1 MPAAGEFTLRGKRAV
16 LATMHGKERALAPL
30 LVGGLGL
37 DVRLPAG
44 LDTDRFGTF
53 SREIAR
59 PGSQLDAARAK
70 IAAGF
75 EHDGEASVAIAS
87 EGGFGPHPALPF
99 VALGREI
106 VVLQDRSTGLEL
118 IGHHDDLQPAFA
130 HAAAYGPEAALA
142 FAARIGFPAQGLI
155 VIGLASG
162 VPDPAAYL
170 CKDIESADA
179 LAAAVRA
186 AVTQCG
192 AAHLENDMRA
202 HRNPAR
208 MRAIRRAGIDLVR
221 RYRSPCPACARP
233 GFAVTERV
241 AGLPCSWCGS
251 PTQATRARASVCP
264 SCGWRVE
271 EAVAATTADPGECEH
286 CNP

>member
-1 MPAAGEFTLRGKRAV
+1 MPAAGDFTLLGKRAV
-16 LATMHGKERALAPL
+16 LATMHGKERALRPL
-30 LVGGLGL
+30 LHGGLGL
-37 DVRLPAG
+37 DVHLPAG
-44 LDTDRFGTF
+44 LDTDHFGTF

-59 PGSQLDAARAK
+59 TGSQLDAARAK

-75 EHDGEASVAIAS
+75 ELDREAIVAIAS

-99 VALGREI
+99 AALGREI
-106 VVLQDRSTGLEL
+106 VVLLDRSTGLEL
-118 IGHHDDLQPAFA
+118 VGCHDDLQPVFA
-130 HAAAYGPEAALA
+130 HAAADGPEAALA

-155 VIGLASG
+155 VIGLVDGA
-162 VPDPAAYL
+162 PAPAAYL
-170 CKDIESADA
+170 RKDIGTPEA
-179 LAAAVRA
+179 LAAAVSA

-192 AAHLENDMRA
+192 GAHLETDMRA

-221 RYRSPCPACARP
+221 RYRSLCPSCARP
-233 GFAVTERV
+233 GFAVTAHV

-251 PTQATRARASVCP
+251 PTHATRARASVCAG
-264 SCGWRVE
+264 CGWRVE
-271 EAVAATTADPGECEH
+271 QAVAATAADPGECEY

>member
-1 MPAAGEFTLRGKRAV
+1 MPAAGDFTLLGKRAV
-16 LATMHGKERALAPL
+16 LATMHGKERALRPL
-30 LVGGLGL
+30 LHGALGL
-37 DVRLPAG
+37 DVHLPAG

-59 PGSQLDAARAK
+59 TGSQLYAARAK

-75 EHDGEASVAIAS
+75 ELDREASVAIAS

-99 VALGREI
+99 AALGREI
-106 VVLQDRSTGLEL
+106 VVLLDRSTGLEL
-118 IGHHDDLQPAFA
+118 VGRHDDLQPVFA
-130 HAAAYGPEAALA
+130 HAAADGPEAALA

-155 VIGLASG
+155 VIGLVNG

-170 CKDIESADA
+170 RKDIGTPEA

-186 AVTQCG
+186 AVTRCG
-192 AAHLENDMRA
+192 GAHLETDMRA
-202 HRNPAR
+202 HRNPNR

-221 RYRSPCPACARP
+221 RYRSLCPSCARP
-233 GFAVTERV
+233 GFAVTGHV

-251 PTQATRARASVCP
+251 PTHATRARASVCAG
-264 SCGWRVE
+264 CGWRVE
-271 EAVAATTADPGECEH
+271 QAVAAPTADPGECEY